1 MSNKDDIRST
11 RIGHSTPARQLL
23 WIEPRTF
30 FGVPGPVDLDDLDAQ
45 VAFLG
50 VPYDAGTPE
59 PGIPTGQ
66 AAGPT
71 AARLASHDQFFYGE
85 AASRGWY
92 DVETDRD
99 RLVGVRMADVGDV
112 AIQGSQVEAN
122 FDRIT
127 EVVRR
132 ITERG
137 AMPVAVGGDNSVSF
151 PLVRGM
157 QPVGEI
163 DVVYFDAHA
172 DFCDDLDGARLT
184 GASEMRRIY
193 ELPFVR
199 SVTAL
204 GVRNVER
211 DEIDAMRELGVRW
224 STTLDLIE
232 RGGADVVAEL
242 VPSSERLYVMID
254 LDVLDISLTPGH
266 SLPEPGG
273 LSYRQLREALA
284 HVARRGKVVGFDV
297 AELNPARDEGGSTA
311 RIATWLITHFLSE
324 VFEQPR

>member
-1 MSNKDDIRST
+1 MSEPGSPNPID
-11 RIGHSTPARQLL
+11 HSTPAQVLVSTAP
-23 WIEPRTF
+23 WTF
-30 FGVPGPVDLDDLDAQ
+30 FGVPSCSDLDDLDAQ

-50 VPYDAGTPE
+50 VPFDAGTPQ

-66 AAGPT
+66 AAGPS
-71 AARLASHDQFFYGE
+71 AARLASRDQFSYGD
-85 AASRGWY
+85 SGSLGWY

-99 RLVGVRMADVGDV
+99 RLVGVTMADAGDV
-112 AIQGSQVEAN
+112 KIQGAQVESN
-122 FDRIT
+122 FSRMT
-127 EVVRR
+127 AVMHR

-137 AMPVAVGGDNSVSF
+137 ALPVAVGGDHSVSY
-151 PLVRGM
+151 PLARGM

-163 DVVYFDAHA
+163 DVVYLDGHA
-172 DFCDDLDGARLT
+172 DFLDDLDGSRFS

-199 SVTAL
+199 SLTAL

-224 STTLDLIE
+224 ATTLDLID
-232 RGGADVVAEL
+232 RGSADVVAEL
-242 VPSSERLYVMID
+242 VPRSPALYVSID

-273 LSYRQLREALA
+273 LSYRQLRAALA
-284 HVARRGKVVGFDV
+284 QVARRGSVAGFDV
-297 AELNPARDEGGSTA
+297 AELNPALDPGGSTA
-311 RIATWLITHFLSE
+311 RTATWLITHFLSE
-324 VFEQPR
+324 IFDQAR